1 MARMRKP
8 VFYLGS
14 ELKEFPTYQKLKTE
28 LKKIMRKTGENITV
42 FRSRRGRWGEWY
54 EKWALIN
61 DKPKIVEEGW
71 M

>member
-8 VFYLGS
+8 VFYIGN

-28 LKKIMRKTGENITV
+28 LKKVLKKTNETITV
-42 FRSRRGRWGEWY
+42 FRSRRGQWGEWF
-54 EKWALIN
+54 EKWECVN
-61 DKPKIVEEGW
+61 GKPKIVKEGW